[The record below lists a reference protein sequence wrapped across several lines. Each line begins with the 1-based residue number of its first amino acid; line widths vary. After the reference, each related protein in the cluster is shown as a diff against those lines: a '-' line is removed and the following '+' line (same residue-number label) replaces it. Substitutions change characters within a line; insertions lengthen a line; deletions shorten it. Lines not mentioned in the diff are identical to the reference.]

1 MPPPPNYLDFCGVG
15 NMEPITKYIL
25 NTSKG
30 KNDPV
35 CGSQISKTLGI
46 SGFEV
51 RQLINAARCKG
62 DPICS
67 CGRGYYIAVDSQ
79 EILKTIESLESRI
92 AAMTKAK
99 NGLQSS
105 LNNPSFWSEAV

>member
-1 MPPPPNYLDFCGVG
+1 MPPPPIILIFMEWD
-15 NMEPITKYIL
+15 NMEPITRYIL

-35 CGSQISKTLGI
+35 CSSQISKTLGI

-51 RQLINAARCKG
+51 RRLINAARCKG

-79 EILKTIESLESRI
+79 EILKTIEGLESRI

-105 LNNPSFWSEAV
+105 LNNPFFWSKAV